1 MKNQNTITTNTGR
14 FLVILSAFLFTAT
27 AAFTQ
32 NPEHYTGPI
41 IDMHLHSYSDEDYPG
56 GIPGPAEGT
65 LSPATAEE
73 HMRATLAA
81 MKKNNVVLG
90 SVSGDLIEPTESWHQ
105 LEPGRIL
112 KAIALGDPAGFM
124 TPDQFEN
131 MVQQKRI
138 QILGEVIAQYVGYSA
153 SDAVYAPYLK
163 IAEKHGIPV
172 GIHTGASFP
181 GIHEMGYPKFRLSL
195 GDPLL
200 LEDMLAEF
208 PALRVYMMHAGG
220 QYYKHAIELM
230 TMYPRVYTD
239 ISVLNWLPGWTADV
253 LIDFLKEAKKRGI
266 LDRVMFGSDQMFWP
280 QAIELAIA
288 NVNAFDFLTMDEK
301 KGIFYDNAAR
311 FLELSEEEIA
321 KHHN

>member
-1 MKNQNTITTNTGR
+1 MKNTAI
-14 FLVILSAFLFTAT
+14 FTSCAMLLLLIQL
-27 AAFTQ
+27 ASPVKIIAQTQ

-41 IDMHLHSYSDEDYPG
+41 IDMHLHSYSDAEYPG
-56 GIPGPAEGT
+56 TIPGPAEGT
-65 LSPATAEE
+65 LSPASADE

-81 MKKNNVVLG
+81 MKKHNVVLG
-90 SVSGDLIEPTESWHQ
+90 SVSGDFIEPTETWYQ
-105 LEPGRIL
+105 LEPDRIL
-112 KAIALGDPAGFM
+112 KAIAMGDPAGFM
-124 TPDQFEN
+124 TPDQFED

-138 QILGEVIAQYVGYSA
+138 QVLGEVIAQYVGYSA
-153 SDAVYAPYLK
+153 SDPVYTPYLK

-172 GIHTGASFP
+172 AIHTGASFP
-181 GIHEMGYPKFRLSL
+181 GIHQMGYPKFRLSL

-200 LEDMLAEF
+200 LEEMLAEF

-220 QYYKHAIELM
+220 QYYMNAIELM

-288 NVNAFDFLTMDEK
+288 NVNAFDFLTLNEK

-311 FLELSEEEIA
+311 FLRLSEEEIA
-321 KHHN
+321 RHHGM

>member
-1 MKNQNTITTNTGR
+1 MKNTTIFT
-14 FLVILSAFLFTAT
+14 FCAILLLLIQLVSPVTIIAQ
-27 AAFTQ
+27 TQ
-32 NPEHYTGPI
+32 NPERYTGPI
-41 IDMHLHSYSDEDYPG
+41 IDMHLHSYSDADYPG
-56 GIPGPAEGT
+56 GIPGPADGT

-81 MKKNNVVLG
+81 MKKHNVVMG
-90 SVSGDLIEPTESWHQ
+90 AVSGDLIEPTESWHQ

-124 TPDQFEN
+124 TPDQFED

-138 QILGEVIAQYVGYSA
+138 QVLGEVIAQYVGYSA

-220 QYYKHAIELM
+220 QYYMNAIELM
-230 TMYPRVYTD
+230 TMYPHVYTD

-280 QAIELAIA
+280 QAIEQAIA
-288 NVNAFDFLTMDEK
+288 NVNAFDFLTLDEK

-311 FLELSEEEIA
+311 FLGLSDEEIA